1 MNTKD
6 ILATLSVPM
15 ATEELDNITFQM
27 REIVYQ
33 FERGE
38 LTESEFKELMR
49 DIQLNESIAESSA
62 ELQQK
67 AYLNQIVTAVI
78 TAGKIVV

>member
-6 ILATLSVPM
+6 LLQALNMQGVTQ
-15 ATEELDNITFQM
+15 ELDDIAFQM
-27 REIVYQ
+27 REIIYQ
-33 FERGE
+33 YERGE
-38 LTESEFKELMR
+38 LNESEFKELMR

-67 AYLNQIVTAVI
+67 AYFHQVITAVI
-78 TAGKIVV
+78 TAGSILV

>member
-6 ILATLSVPM
+6 VLQALNMQGVTP
-15 ATEELDNITFQM
+15 ELDDIAFQM

-33 FERGE
+33 YERGE
-38 LTESEFKELMR
+38 LNESEFKELMR

-67 AYLNQIVTAVI
+67 AYFHQVITAVI
-78 TAGKIVV
+78 TAGSILV

>member
-6 ILATLSVPM
+6 VLQALNMQGVTP
-15 ATEELDNITFQM
+15 ELDDIAFQM

-33 FERGE
+33 YVRGE
-38 LTESEFKELMR
+38 LNESEFKELMR

-67 AYLNQIVTAVI
+67 AYFHQVITAVI
-78 TAGKIVV
+78 TAGSILV

>member
-1 MNTKD
+1 MNTQD
-6 ILATLSVPM
+6 ILQALNVPLATD
-15 ATEELDNITFQM
+15 ELNNTTYQM

-33 FERGE
+33 YERGE
-38 LTESEFKELMR
+38 LSESEFKELIR

>member
-6 ILATLSVPM
+6 VLQALNMQGATQ
-15 ATEELDNITFQM
+15 ELDDIAFQM

-33 FERGE
+33 YERGE
-38 LTESEFKELMR
+38 LSESEFKELMK

-67 AYLNQIVTAVI
+67 AYLHQVITAVI
-78 TAGKIVV
+78 TAGSILV